1 MISGVDRNYLEEKL
15 RLQEVALDRPQHQV
29 GGQGQR
35 SVVLRNLDK
44 KRYNGKNNVV
54 TVIYDV
60 TTLVIMH

>member
-54 TVIYDV
+54 TVI
-60 TTLVIMH
+60 

>member
-44 KRYNGKNNVV
+44 NVI
-54 TVIYDV
+54 TVK
-60 TTLVIMH
+60 TTSLQ